1 MVGMTDEVLRYLV
14 DEEGPDDEGGEHDGR
29 RVISLPDLD
38 MDVVQGH
45 VVLSSEYYGIEL
57 E

>member
-1 MVGMTDEVLRYLV
+1 MTDEVLRYLV